1 MLTES
6 HTKRPVIEVKGV
18 SKEFSGVYA
27 LRDVNLEIHAGRV
40 NAIVGEN
47 GAGKSTLMKII
58 SGVYTGYTGEILY
71 RGEPAR
77 FSGPKEAQEQGVA
90 IIHQELNLIPEM
102 SVAENIFLGREPLTA
117 VGLIDY
123 DHMHRVA
130 GELMGQL
137 HLRVNP
143 STPVYRL
150 RTGQQQ
156 LVEIARALLLESRVL
171 IMDEPTSALSDNE
184 VDLLFKIIEGL
195 RDKGVAIVF
204 ISHKLDELFRIADN
218 FIALRD
224 GKVTGGM
231 KMQDAISD
239 DIIRMMVGREVK
251 PGLDRENVVR
261 GEELLKVSDL
271 SFRNPLVSDQWLVRD
286 ISFTLHRGEILG
298 ISGLMGA
305 GRTELLEAL
314 FGLHSAYVN
323 AGITISGKPVRI
335 KSISDAIEAGMALV
349 PEDRKL
355 QGLIMGMSVME
366 NTSLAVLSKLTSLGL
381 LSRRKELELSRA
393 FNEKLKVR
401 LSSIHQSIEILSG
414 GNQQKVVIAKWLA
427 TGPRILL
434 LDEPT
439 RGIDVG
445 SRQEIY
451 GIIEKLASEGMG
463 IIVVSSDLPE
473 ILSIT
478 DRIIVLSESRM
489 TATFNRDEATEELI
503 MKAAIP
509 RRSTS

>member
-1 MLTES
+1 MLTENQAVS
-6 HTKRPVIEVKGV
+6 PVVEVRGV

-27 LRDVNLEIHAGRV
+27 LREVNMNIHAGRV

-71 RGEPAR
+71 LGEPVR
-77 FSGPKEAQEQGVA
+77 FSGPGDAQEKGVT
-90 IIHQELNLIPEM
+90 IIHQELNLIPGM
-102 SVAENIFLGREPLTA
+102 SVAENLFLGREPLTA
-117 VGLIDY
+117 IGLIDY
-123 DHMHRVA
+123 DQMHRIA
-130 GELMGQL
+130 GELMDRL
-137 HLRVNP
+137 HLKVHP

-171 IMDEPTSALSDNE
+171 IMDEPTSALSDKE
-184 VDLLFKIIEGL
+184 IDLLFSIIESL
-195 RDKGVAIVF
+195 RDKGVAIVY
-204 ISHKLDELFRIADN
+204 ISHKLDELFRIADT

-231 KMQDAISD
+231 KMKDATGD

-251 PGLDRENVVR
+251 PGLDRRNAAR
-261 GEELLKVSDL
+261 GEELLRVSGL
-271 SFRNPLVSDQWLVRD
+271 NFRNPLVSDQWLARD

-314 FGLHSAYVN
+314 FGLHSDYVS
-323 AGITISGKPVRI
+323 AEISISGIQVRI
-335 KSISDAIEAGMALV
+335 KSVSDAIEAGMALV

-366 NTSLAVLSKLTSLGL
+366 NTSLAVLPKLARMGF
-381 LSRRKELELSRA
+381 LSRKKEHELTRA
-393 FNEKLKVR
+393 YNEKLKVR
-401 LSSIHQSIEILSG
+401 LSSIYQNVETLSG

-439 RGIDVG
+439 RGIDV
-445 SRQEIY
+445 SARQEIY

-489 TATFNRDEATEELI
+489 TATFDRGEATEELI

-509 RRSTS
+509 RRISI

>member
-1 MLTES
+1 MVTES
-6 HTKRPVIEVKGV
+6 QPDRPVIEVRGV
-18 SKEFSGVYA
+18 SKEFSGIYA
-27 LRDVNLEIHAGRV
+27 LTDVDLNIYAGRV

-58 SGVYTGYTGEILY
+58 SGVYTDYSGEVFY
-71 RGEPAR
+71 MGDPVR
-77 FSGPKEAQEQGVA
+77 FSGPKEAQDRGVT

-102 SVAENIFLGREPLTA
+102 SVAENLFLGREPLTP

-123 DHMHRVA
+123 
-130 GELMGQL
+130 ELMNKTARELLERL
-137 HLRVNP
+137 HLNVSP
-143 STPVYRL
+143 SIPVYRL

-171 IMDEPTSALSDNE
+171 IMDEPTSALSDKE
-184 VDLLFKIIEGL
+184 IDLLFNIIEDL
-195 RDKGVAIVF
+195 RKKGVAVAY
-204 ISHKLDELFRIADN
+204 ISHKLDELFRIADT

-231 KMQDAISD
+231 KMKDASGD
-239 DIIRMMVGREVK
+239 DIIRMMVGREVI
-251 PGLDRENVVR
+251 PGLDRRQAAR
-261 GEELLKVSDL
+261 GDELLRVSRL
-271 SFRNPLVSDQWLVRD
+271 SFRNPLVAGQWLVKD
-286 ISFTLHRGEILG
+286 VSFTLHKGEILG
-298 ISGLMGA
+298 VGGLMGA

-314 FGLHSAYVN
+314 FGLHSGYVTADLSICGEN
-323 AGITISGKPVRI
+323 VSI
-335 KSISDAIEAGMALV
+335 KSISDAIRAGMALV

-355 QGLIMGMSVME
+355 QGLILSMNVME
-366 NTSLAVLSKLTSLGL
+366 NTSLASLPKLSSLGFL
-381 LSRRKELELSRA
+381 DRTRELELSRK
-393 FNEKLKVR
+393 FNEKLRVR
-401 LSSIHQSIEILSG
+401 LSSVYQNIETLSG

-445 SRQEIY
+445 ARQEIY
-451 GIIEKLASEGMG
+451 GIIEKLAAEGMG

-489 TATFNRDEATEELI
+489 TATFDREEATEEAV

-509 RRSTS
+509 RKIS